1 MGGGVIISR
10 LRSWVWQRR
19 SYKRNLYKPPLLFN
33 FFFSCSSL
41 SFDLLLFIL
50 YYLFSLLYTMPSMQ
64 AHTLKWAL
72 PKKPGYR
79 IQKQATRRVLA
90 KSNSAP
96 LGTTEMER
104 LASELA
110 FTYDHLATISV
121 HFESLQLAYTQAD
134 LNEHYSATRLGPK
147 EKELLAAYDDLGLQV
162 VHLERKIQTLE
173 TRLHELRTHDAR
185 ALFRVSA
192 SLLALW
198 SFHCILF
205 FFCWYLFSFFLLHT
219 L

>member
-1 MGGGVIISR
+1 
-10 LRSWVWQRR
+10 
-19 SYKRNLYKPPLLFN
+19 
-33 FFFSCSSL
+33 
-41 SFDLLLFIL
+41 
-50 YYLFSLLYTMPSMQ
+50 MQ

-72 PKKPGYR
+72 PKKPGCR
-79 IQKQATRRVLA
+79 IQKQATRRLS
-90 KSNSAP
+90 KSNSAPTP

-173 TRLHELRTHDAR
+173 ARLQELRAQDAR

-192 SLLALW
+192 SLLAL
-198 SFHCILF
+198 
-205 FFCWYLFSFFLLHT
+205 
-219 L
+219 